1 MKVHNELLIT
11 FQWKKKL
18 ERQKATKRFRAAGS
32 IAKLCIQ
39 MFENVSNVNDNEEKK
54 TDPIKEDEEG
64 NTIPVE
70 VN

>member
-1 MKVHNELLIT
+1 
-11 FQWKKKL
+11 
-18 ERQKATKRFRAAGS
+18 
-32 IAKLCIQ
+32 

-70 VN
+70 VNWRQDPQGFVVVVLVNR